1 MKHLRAF
8 AYQVLLGHGVF
19 QSRIEYVLSLLWE
32 VHEGHG
38 LGEDEIL
45 IFRAMILVL
54 NHIIVA
60 MFKE

>member
-1 MKHLRAF
+1 MKYLRAF
-8 AYQVLLGHGVF
+8 AYQVLLIHGIF
-19 QSRIEYVLSLLWE
+19 QSRIEYVFSLLSN
-32 VHEGHG
+32 EGHG